1 MDGALIQI
9 SWIAF
14 FAIVSQWLGWRF
26 KTPAIVFFL
35 IFGFIGG
42 PGLGLIQPQLL
53 LGDLLQP
60 LTSLAVGI
68 ILFEGSLNLNFKE
81 IKNAKAAIRHFTLV
95 GAPVAWILTAA
106 SAYYIGG
113 IQFEVAVTMGALLI
127 VTGPTVIM
135 PLLKNARLVERP
147 SSILKWEGLI
157 NDPIGAVLAV
167 LCYEFFLHQAQ
178 GDFNITG
185 FLSTIFV
192 KILVIGAI
200 SYIVGRIVG
209 KIFNRGLIPE
219 YMKAAALLSFV
230 VVFFVMCNEIL
241 HESGLIGVTILGIT
255 LANMGLTSLE
265 DIKKFKETISMMLI
279 SGIFIILTARME
291 PSILFNIDWRG
302 ILFIASLLFVIR
314 PITAFCSSIGT
325 NMTWKEVV
333 LTGWVAPRG
342 IVAAAIA
349 GIMGPLLME
358 AGFEDGVQML
368 PLVFAIVLV
377 TVFAHGLSAKPLGKK
392 LGLTHPEKDSLI
404 IVGASAW
411 SIQLAQ
417 MLKGRGIDVL
427 IADKNYY
434 ALKQAR
440 LTDIPTYYGEILSEE
455 TEYNLELAKYNALL
469 SVTNNPAYNSLVC
482 THYSHEFSRESTYQ
496 FLPHEEDEHQS
507 RQITETTRGEDFGDG
522 ELDYWSMSNLFNKG
536 WRFKSTRIGQD
547 ENLSKIK
554 ELYSEDKIKLIGYI
568 KSNPAITNRQ
578 LYLSAPRDLGD
589 LREEDILIIMQER
602 NDDEAQAMEKQKEK
616 IEKKEKKD
624 KKQKKS

>member
-1 MDGALIQI
+1 MHDALIQI

-14 FAIVSQWLGWRF
+14 FGILSQWIGWRF
-26 KTPAIVFFL
+26 KIPAIVFFL
-35 IFGFIGG
+35 IFGFIAG
-42 PGLGLIQPQLL
+42 PGLHLIEPEAL

-68 ILFEGSLNLNFKE
+68 ILFEGSLNLHFKE
-81 IKNAKAAIRHFTLV
+81 IKKARAAIRHFTII

-167 LCYEFFLHQAQ
+167 LCYEFFLHQAN
-178 GDFNITG
+178 GDLNITG
-185 FLSTIFV
+185 FVSTIFL
-192 KILVIGAI
+192 KILIIGAL
-200 SYIVGRIVG
+200 SYVVGRVLG
-209 KIFNRGLIPE
+209 KVFNHGLIPE

-230 VVFFVMCNEIL
+230 VMFFVICNEIL
-241 HESGLIGVTILGIT
+241 HESGLIGVTVLGIT

-279 SGIFIILTARME
+279 SGIFIILTARMD

-302 ILFIASLLFVIR
+302 ILFIASILFVIR

-325 NMTWKEVV
+325 QMTWREVI
-333 LTGWVAPRG
+333 LTGWIAPRG

-349 GIMGPLLME
+349 GIMGPLLLQ
-358 AGFEDGVQML
+358 AGFDDGAQML
-368 PLVFAIVLV
+368 PLVFAIVLI
-377 TVFAHGLSAKPLGKK
+377 TVFAHGLSAKPLGKR

-411 SIQLAQ
+411 AIQLAQ
-417 MLKGRGIDVL
+417 TLKSRDIDVL

-440 LTDIPTYYGEILSEE
+440 LADVQTYYGEILSEE

-496 FLPHEEDEHQS
+496 FLPHEEDEHER
-507 RQITETTRGEDFGDG
+507 RQITETTRGHDFGDG
-522 ELDYWSMSNLFNKG
+522 ELDYWSLSNLYNNG
-536 WRFKSTRIGQD
+536 WRFKAARIGQE
-547 ENLSKIK
+547 ENISKTNEK
-554 ELYSEDKIKLIGYI
+554 LEKGDLKLIGYVKNSNTISTRMLVLTAPKSI
-568 KSNPAITNRQ
+568 K
-578 LYLSAPRDLGD
+578 D
-589 LREEDILIIMQER
+589 LREEDVLIVLEKNQ
-602 NDDEAQAMEKQKEK
+602 DDETQA
-616 IEKKEKKD
+616 KD
-624 KKQKKS
+624 KQEKRKKPKK